1 MTNSEKK
8 PRKPKRTEELLVN
21 PEDVAVEPAKP
32 VKVERKKKV
41 ETAVITS
48 GNSQMDYKEAVRFL
62 RQKLRGFTK
71 DHFQDFVNCWEDIK
85 DPQKKAQMYLDA
97 MKILMPAQSVI
108 DIDIG
113 TKEEDSFAMKLLIL
127 RDRAEKEKGGRT

>member
-1 MTNSEKK
+1 MGKK
-8 PRKPKRTEELLVN
+8 KQQEVLLVN
-21 PEDVAVEPAKP
+21 PEDTKVEASQQKKPAK
-32 VKVERKKKV
+32 RKKPV
-41 ETAVITS
+41 EVVEAKPDA
-48 GNSQMDYKEAVRFL
+48 QMDYKEGVRML
-62 RQKLRGFTK
+62 RSRLRGFTV
-71 DHFQDFVNCWEDIK
+71 DNFEAFVVCWQNIK

-127 RDRAEKEKGGRT
+127 RDRAEQERGGQS

>member
-1 MTNSEKK
+1 MGKK
-8 PRKPKRTEELLVN
+8 KQQEVLLVN
-21 PEDVAVEPAKP
+21 PEDTKVEDSKQKKPAKRKQP
-32 VKVERKKKV
+32 VEVVEAKPDAK
-41 ETAVITS
+41 
-48 GNSQMDYKEAVRFL
+48 MDYKEAVRML
-62 RQKLRGFTK
+62 RGRLRGFTV
-71 DHFQDFVNCWEDIK
+71 DNFEAFVLCWQAIK

-127 RDRAEKEKGGRT
+127 RDRAEQERGGQS